1 MGDERERDE
10 GGLAGVLVS
19 SLNLFTDAG
28 LARKSLRSKPG
39 RLDRKDIFHKWGS
52 QLCCCFLRSE

>member
-1 MGDERERDE
+1 MEMGDQQERDE

-28 LARKSLRSKPG
+28 LAVNHRGQNLA
-39 RLDRKDIFHKWGS
+39 
-52 QLCCCFLRSE
+52 C